1 MKTIGDYIA
10 EDNPLRA
17 FSFVEELEERCFS
30 LEDFPL
36 AYPFIPNR
44 KSSGIR
50 RLVHKKYNIFY
61 SVSDTAVHVLH
72 VLNGAS
78 DYEKILVPEE

>member
-1 MKTIGDYIA
+1 MKLIFTEGAREDLKAIGDYIA

-17 FSFVEELEERCFS
+17 LSFVEELEERCFS
-30 LEDFPL
+30 LEDFP

-50 RLVHKKYNIFY
+50 RLVHKK
-61 SVSDTAVHVLH
+61 L
-72 VLNGAS
+72 
-78 DYEKILVPEE
+78 